1 MGYDKRAPEE
11 ALGGKGKL
19 TGMELVVTGGCWAA
33 DVGMWTELTWWWPA
47 LINLV
52 MVEMALGA
60 GTGRVLMDSD
70 GPARMALVVVSL
82 RPLVTGLVGRWGW
95 GAVRGVAQAFLPAFK
110 TSPSVHALL
119 LPRLHWLALGAPVG
133 CLS

>member
-1 MGYDKRAPEE
+1 MGYDNRAPEE

-19 TGMELVVTGGCWAA
+19 TGMELVVTGECWAA
-33 DVGMWTELTWWWPA
+33 DVGMRTELTWWWPA

-52 MVEMALGA
+52 TVEMALGA

-70 GPARMALVVVSL
+70 GLARMALVVVSL
-82 RPLVTGLVGRWGW
+82 RLLVTGLLGRWGW
-95 GAVRGVAQAFLPAFK
+95 GTWGEWHKPFCLHSRPVR
-110 TSPSVHALL
+110 VHALL